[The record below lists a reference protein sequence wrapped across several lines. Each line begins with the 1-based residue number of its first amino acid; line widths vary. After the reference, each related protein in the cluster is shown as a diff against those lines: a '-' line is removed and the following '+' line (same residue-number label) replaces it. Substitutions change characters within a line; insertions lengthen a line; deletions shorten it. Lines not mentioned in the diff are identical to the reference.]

1 MNAVDALPV
10 NATSSNH
17 GDEVEKMKNRV
28 HMATQKARKKG
39 MSELDILRMREVARR
54 EAMKMQGEAI
64 EKSFLYMLAIPL
76 NVLVND
82 YWSKS
87 AKKRAPKFIEDV
99 VSLYEAVQA
108 GIVSDRELADL
119 LDDYAGIKI
128 EAKWLEVKEKMD
140 EK

>member
-1 MNAVDALPV
+1 
-10 NATSSNH
+10 
-17 GDEVEKMKNRV
+17 MKNRV

-39 MSELDILRMREVARR
+39 MSELDILRMRELARK

-82 YWSKS
+82 YWPKS
-87 AKKRAPKFIEDV
+87 AKKRAPQFIEDV
-99 VSLYEAVQA
+99 ISLYESVQA

-119 LDDYAGIKI
+119 LDDLAGIKV